1 MADQPI
7 AGVSIELTDEDR
19 ERRAIVVALLKAENP
34 TIIDFAKHLVT
45 VSFTAVGVVVAF
57 ADKWVGP
64 GANEGAKRLL
74 LAVAIVMMLSAAA
87 LAAYAASASTYR
99 VTLSDYDDVDAELHR
114 VAKRR
119 YTLTRAAMLLLVG
132 AVMLLSG
139 VALWSSS

>member
-1 MADQPI
+1 MADPPI
-7 AGVSIELTDEDR
+7 VGVSMELTDEDR

-64 GANEGAKRLL
+64 GANVGPKRVV
-74 LAVAIVMMLSAAA
+74 LAVAIVMMLAAAA

-99 VTLSDYDDVDAELHR
+99 VSLSDYDEVDAELHR
-114 VAKRR
+114 VARRR
-119 YTLTRAAMLLLVG
+119 YAVTRIAMLLIVG
-132 AVMLLSG
+132 AVTLLSG
-139 VALWSSS
+139 VALWSSQ